1 MGRQKH
7 RERQKGRNVPE
18 WGGSRHGEAR
28 AEPGGRASP
37 AAELRAL
44 PRRPLGP
51 TRPRPAR
58 LSLGRASPSLSL
70 LAARLLPRK
79 RKPRRVGGPAPGA
92 GLLPG
97 YPVPR
102 PRPRPRRP
110 QPPGFP
116 GSAAAPPHSA
126 RGRRAGRGRGA
137 APAAEASGS
146 RAPSCRLGRDLPRA
160 AAAVGSAVRPP
171 VPAELSAGRRG
182 QARRPQ
188 GGSRRRPAGLAA
200 APRGSAGLRCAPSAA
215 PGGRAVRGSG
225 EPSGSDVRGVSA
237 PNRERGR
244 GQRREGRAKERA
256 GGRAG
261 PLPPG
266 AQEGA
271 PRPPGAP
278 APSPHPALEPRAG
291 LRRGP
296 TARRSCRGRP
306 GRRPRDREESRHPGA
321 FKAPS
326 AGFLCAGTSLRLT
339 FPEPGPPG
347 DEDGGVPFGGNRA
360 LLPSC
365 SENVAFQSTE
375 PPHEGRSPANLFAPG
390 RATGPCS

>member
-70 LAARLLPRK
+70 LAAQLLPRK

-116 GSAAAPPHSA
+116 GSAAAPPQGSGH
-126 RGRRAGRGRGA
+126 AGLAAGA
-137 APAAEASGS
+137 ATRQAGAWAAGPAPRLRPGLKS
-146 RAPSCRLGRDLPRA
+146 RRGRA
-160 AAAVGSAVRPP
+160 AAAQPKG
-171 VPAELSAGRRG
+171 
-182 QARRPQ
+182 
-188 GGSRRRPAGLAA
+188 
-200 APRGSAGLRCAPSAA
+200 PR
-215 PGGRAVRGSG
+215 
-225 EPSGSDVRGVSA
+225 
-237 PNRERGR
+237 
-244 GQRREGRAKERA
+244 
-256 GGRAG
+256 
-261 PLPPG
+261 
-266 AQEGA
+266 
-271 PRPPGAP
+271 
-278 APSPHPALEPRAG
+278 
-291 LRRGP
+291 
-296 TARRSCRGRP
+296 
-306 GRRPRDREESRHPGA
+306 
-321 FKAPS
+321 F
-326 AGFLCAGTSLRLT
+326 
-339 FPEPGPPG
+339 
-347 DEDGGVPFGGNRA
+347 
-360 LLPSC
+360 
-365 SENVAFQSTE
+365 
-375 PPHEGRSPANLFAPG
+375 
-390 RATGPCS
+390 